1 MEYKI
6 ATLEEYIAVWEKD
19 IAKRPH
25 KKAEWEAMRDV
36 YIPAFKDKQLTT
48 FIAKDGEEII
58 AQISVVT
65 DPNFKEVKGLEELC
79 DGKTIAHMNAFRCD
93 KEYEGQGHISKL
105 VKMGEQWAKEQGF
118 KYATIGASATNVRNI
133 QIYFHFG
140 YTEFVLCEHLENG
153 KVVLNY
159 KKEL

>member
-1 MEYKI
+1 MEYKK

-25 KKAEWEAMRDV
+25 KKEEWEAMRDV

-65 DPNFKEVKGLEELC
+65 DPNFKEVKGLEGLC
-79 DGKTIAHMNAFRCD
+79 DGMLLDVIKNM
-93 KEYEGQGHISKL
+93 K
-105 VKMGEQWAKEQGF
+105 
-118 KYATIGASATNVRNI
+118 
-133 QIYFHFG
+133 
-140 YTEFVLCEHLENG
+140 G
-153 KVVLNY
+153 KAIFPSS
-159 KKEL
+159 

>member
-58 AQISVVT
+58 AQISVVA
-65 DPNFKEVKGLEELC
+65 DPNFKEVKGLEGLC
-79 DGKTIAHMNAFRCD
+79 NGKTIAHMNAFRCD
-93 KEYEGQGHISKL
+93 KKYEGQGHISKL

-118 KYATIGASATNVRNI
+118 KWS
-133 QIYFHFG
+133 
-140 YTEFVLCEHLENG
+140 
-153 KVVLNY
+153 
-159 KKEL
+159 